1 MQRVYLQKE
10 VMAMNEQPNTDKRTA
25 SAEHTHG
32 EDTPS
37 RSYGRRALML
47 GAATAGAGAAVS
59 MVARPQPASAE
70 SPDGGAK
77 KVKLSEA
84 NVATAT
90 TSISMAVDGDTAVAG
105 IDTSSG
111 GGYGVSGTSTYGSGV
126 FASSSGFNAAVYS
139 EATGDGASG
148 VYAYA
153 TGENGYGVYGEAN
166 GSGGTGVYGSS
177 DGDSGGSG
185 VYGTS
190 PDGSGVTGTSTYGDG
205 VYGVTYGNT
214 TFGVSGTAY
223 AGSTGVYGFGDG
235 DNATG
240 VYGEATGS
248 GAIALFAAGDAK
260 VTGTLSKGGGSFRI
274 DHPLDP
280 ANKYL
285 YHSFVESPDMMN
297 VYNGNITLNGDGKA
311 TVELP
316 EWFEA
321 LNRDFRYQLTS
332 IGSFAPVYISREIAA
347 GEFEIAG
354 GGPSQKVSWQVTGI
368 RQDAWANANRIPLEP
383 EKSHED
389 RGRYLH
395 PELFGGEPI
404 EEIAR
409 ARRGRLR
416 RSA

>member
-1 MQRVYLQKE
+1 MESIYSEILKVGLQKE
-10 VMAMNEQPNTDKRTA
+10 VTAMSEQPNKRTA
-25 SAEHTHG
+25 SSEHTDS

-59 MVARPQPASAE
+59 LVARPEPASAE
-70 SPDGGAK
+70 TPDSAG
-77 KVKLSEA
+77 KVKLGEA

-105 IDTSSG
+105 IDTSSD
-111 GGYGVSGTSTYGSGV
+111 GGYGVSGTSTNGSGV
-126 FASSSGFNAAVYS
+126 YAASTGINAAVYADAS
-139 EATGDGASG
+139 GDGASG

-153 TGENGYGVYGEAN
+153 TGENGYGVYGTSDS
-166 GSGGTGVYGSS
+166 GSGVYGSS
-177 DGDSGGSG
+177 
-185 VYGTS
+185 
-190 PDGSGVTGTSTYGDG
+190 PDGTGVVGTSTAGDG
-205 VYGVTYGNT
+205 VYGVTYGDT
-214 TFGVSGTAY
+214 TYGVSGTAY

-235 DNATG
+235 DNAIG

-248 GAIALFAAGDAK
+248 GAIALFAAGNARI
-260 VTGTLSKGGGSFRI
+260 TGTLSKGGGSFRI

-297 VYNGNITLNGDGKA
+297 VYNGNVTLDGDGKA

-332 IGSFAPVYISREIAA
+332 IGSFSPAYISREIAN
-347 GEFEIAG
+347 GDFEIAG
-354 GGPSQKVSWQVTGI
+354 GRPGQKVSWQVTGI
-368 RQDAWANANRIPLEP
+368 RQDAWANANRIPLEV
-383 EKSHED
+383 EKKHED

-395 PELFGGEPI
+395 PELFRGEPI

-409 ARRGRLR
+409 GNRRRLHA
-416 RSA
+416 SA